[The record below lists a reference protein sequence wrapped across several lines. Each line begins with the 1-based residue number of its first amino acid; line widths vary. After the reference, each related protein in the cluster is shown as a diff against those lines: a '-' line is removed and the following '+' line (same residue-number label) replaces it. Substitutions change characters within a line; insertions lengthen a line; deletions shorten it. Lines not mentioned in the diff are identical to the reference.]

1 MRINEDFL
9 DNIDSN
15 ELTVSSDD
23 IDNEKD
29 VRQENFPI
37 HFIFSVT
44 RFGSNRAETMRRIAN
59 LCHTKMNM
67 FFDGR
72 HALFYQENQRSEMK
86 PL

>member
-9 DNIDSN
+9 DNIDSS

-23 IDNEKD
+23 IDNETD
-29 VRQENFPI
+29 VDQEDFPI
-37 HFIFSVT
+37 HFIFAVT
-44 RFGSNRAETMRRIAN
+44 RFGSNREEAMRKIAN
-59 LCHTKMNM
+59 LCRNKMSM

-72 HALFYQENQRSEMK
+72 HALFYQEKQYSEMK